1 MRSKDPDTTS
11 KTQIYDTE
19 HPDGPQIGPVLPGS
33 TSFSQSPNGPGYFS
47 FPSKPLTMW
56 GILGAGFQICRSN
69 AAFLLLL
76 AFLPIAV
83 MVIGLLLTASVVGN
97 FRVIVMPG
105 FAFLPDPFSSIYK
118 LDMGFPIWGTTP
130 YVALAF
136 AFSPFSY
143 GALTYWIAQVCSG
156 RRPTLGESYQAAFKL
171 YVRLFLAYFIVW
183 LVILVSTDVVMAVG
197 YLLYHVVRTF
207 GVSGWRSAAAWPFL
221 ALIPAI
227 IIPRVS
233 LIDLAVIVDGH
244 NCAGGLARS
253 WSLLRGKA
261 EQGELIRSL
270 HIRYA
275 ILLIAF
281 YGISK
286 VFFFIFLLSSQ
297 VLIHA
302 VPESLR
308 FAAAVYGIFFLYL
321 GDTLSNIIIAAC
333 NVVFYFDVRKRHAGA
348 VA

>member
-1 MRSKDPDTTS
+1 MRSKNTDTTS

-33 TSFSQSPNGPGYFS
+33 TSFNQSPDGSVKFS

-56 GILGAGFQICRSN
+56 GILVEAFQICRSN
-69 AAFLLLL
+69 AVFLLLL
-76 AFLPIAV
+76 GFIPIVV
-83 MVIGLLLTASVVGN
+83 MVMGPLLTATVVGN
-97 FRVIVMPG
+97 LRVIVMPG

-118 LDMGFPIWGTTP
+118 LDMGFPIWGSTP

-171 YVRLFLAYFIVW
+171 YVRLFLAYFIIW
-183 LVILVSTDVVMAVG
+183 LVIFVSTDGVMALG
-197 YLLYHVVRTF
+197 YLLYHVVSAF
-207 GVSGWRSAAAWPFL
+207 GVSGWWSAVAWPFL

-227 IIPRVS
+227 IVPRVS
-233 LIDLAVIVDGH
+233 LLDLTAVVDGQ
-244 NCAGGLARS
+244 NCAGGLVRS
-253 WSLLRGKA
+253 WKLLRGKA
-261 EQGELIRSL
+261 EQGGLLRSL

-286 VFFFIFLLSSQ
+286 IFFFIFLLSSQ

-308 FAAAVYGIFFLYL
+308 FAAAVYGIFILYL
-321 GDTLSNIIIAAC
+321 DDTLSNIIIAAC
-333 NVVFYFDVRKRHAGA
+333 NVVFYFDARKRHAGA
-348 VA
+348 LA